1 LLPSSRAMTKIAG
14 SGSESGSGS
23 ISQKHGSPRIRIRIH
38 PKMSWIR
45 NTAFQPG
52 LWFRSEFLLRC
63 SNSERAEFDV
73 KIELVKFEKIVHLFS
88 KKACIKIPDL
98 NPQPF
103 FSVKHYEQIAIT
115 FLLPSLFGSK
125 QMGALRQ
132 IEQAELSADEL
143 AEAGWRGG
151 QAAPPV
157 RLTGWLSS
165 CVHGEGRA
173 AADRQFYY
181 INSRPCDPARISK
194 VVNEASTI

>member
-1 LLPSSRAMTKIAG
+1 M
-14 SGSESGSGS
+14 
-23 ISQKHGSPRIRIRIH
+23 
-38 PKMSWIR
+38 
-45 NTAFQPG
+45 
-52 LWFRSEFLLRC
+52 
-63 SNSERAEFDV
+63 
-73 KIELVKFEKIVHLFS
+73 
-88 KKACIKIPDL
+88 

-125 QMGALRQ
+125 QMAALRQ
-132 IEQAELSADEL
+132 VEQAELSADEL

-194 VVNEASTI
+194 VVNEASILESAMFMIRTFKGAQA

>member
-1 LLPSSRAMTKIAG
+1 
-14 SGSESGSGS
+14 
-23 ISQKHGSPRIRIRIH
+23 
-38 PKMSWIR
+38 
-45 NTAFQPG
+45 
-52 LWFRSEFLLRC
+52 
-63 SNSERAEFDV
+63 
-73 KIELVKFEKIVHLFS
+73 
-88 KKACIKIPDL
+88 
-98 NPQPF
+98 
-103 FSVKHYEQIAIT
+103 
-115 FLLPSLFGSK
+115 
-125 QMGALRQ
+125 MGALRQ

-194 VVNEASTI
+194 VVNEASILESAMFMIRMVVHLMMIRNWVLNQIFVGQ